1 MRDLELCIL
10 CPELPY
16 PFRHIH
22 FYERGYTMAE
32 KFISE
37 RNLTFLLYEM
47 FDVESL
53 LSYPRYADH
62 SREVF
67 DMVMDT
73 AMKMGKDLF
82 KPVFSEMDKNPPEYV
97 DGKVKVHPIVRTIMQ
112 ECGSGGWIGATF
124 DYEHGGQQLPEMVGM
139 MIPTAIFAAANYS
152 ASIYHGLTTGAALL
166 IASFCPKEI
175 KDLYLPKMMAGQWQG
190 TMALTEPQA
199 GSSLTDITT
208 TAELTEESY
217 YRIRGQ
223 KIFISAGDH
232 DCAENIIHLAL
243 ARIKGAP
250 AGIKGISLFLIP
262 KMRIGSGGE
271 LVFNDVNCA
280 GIYHKLGYRGGP
292 ITQLAFGESGDC
304 RGWLVG
310 EANRGLSYMFLM
322 MNGAR
327 IDVGLGAASI
337 SSAAYYA
344 SLEYAKE
351 RPQGRRLS
359 SKDPLSP
366 QVPIIEHPDIRR
378 MLLFQKAVVE
388 GSLSLLMQCSYYHDM
403 EKVSEGEQKEDYN
416 LLLELLTPV
425 AKTYPSEMGIL
436 ACSQGLQIL
445 GGYGYCDEFPLEQY
459 YRDVRIHP
467 IHEGTTGIQGMDLL
481 SRKMTMK
488 KGRAGLLYLA
498 EVRKTIQAAQT
509 DGGLKPFAHD
519 LEKAL
524 SQLEGVTAH
533 LIGIAM
539 KGAPELFL
547 ADATLYL
554 ELFGIIA
561 IAWQWLLQAVTANK
575 ALKKVSHLSSDMNFY
590 TGKIYACR
598 YFYGYELPKIE
609 GLIKRLMNSDG
620 LTVEMKNEYFE
631 E

>member
-1 MRDLELCIL
+1 M
-10 CPELPY
+10 
-16 PFRHIH
+16 
-22 FYERGYTMAE
+22 
-32 KFISE
+32 
-37 RNLTFLLYEM
+37 
-47 FDVESL
+47 
-53 LSYPRYADH
+53 
-62 SREVF
+62 
-67 DMVMDT
+67 
-73 AMKMGKDLF
+73 
-82 KPVFSEMDKNPPEYV
+82 
-97 DGKVKVHPIVRTIMQ
+97 
-112 ECGSGGWIGATF
+112 
-124 DYEHGGQQLPEMVGM
+124 
-139 MIPTAIFAAANYS
+139 
-152 ASIYHGLTTGAALL
+152 L
-166 IASFCPKEI
+166 IATNCPKEMQ
-175 KDLYLPKMMAGQWQG
+175 DMYLPNMLAGRWQG

-208 TAELTEESY
+208 TAEPTEHGY

-232 DCAENIIHLAL
+232 DCADNVIHLAL
-243 ARIKGAP
+243 GRIKNAP
-250 AGIKGISLFLIP
+250 AGIRGISLFIIP
-262 KMRIGSGGE
+262 RMRVEAGGE

-292 ITQLAFGESGDC
+292 ITQLAFGENGDC

-310 EANRGLSYMFLM
+310 EANRGLSYMFQM

-327 IDVGLGAASI
+327 IDVGLGAACI
-337 SSAAYYA
+337 ASAAYYA

-366 QVPIIEHPDIRR
+366 QVPIIDHPDIRR

-388 GSLSLLMQCSYYHDM
+388 GSLSLLMQCSFYHDM

-436 ACSQGLQIL
+436 SCSQGLQIL

-481 SRKMTMK
+481 GRKMTMK
-488 KGRAGLLYLA
+488 KGRAGMLYLA
-498 EVRKTIQAAQT
+498 EVRKAIRSASA
-509 DGGLKPFAHD
+509 DDALKPFAAE

-524 SQLEGVTAH
+524 ARLEEVTAH

-539 KGAPELFL
+539 KGDLELFL

-554 ELFGIIA
+554 EFFGIIA
-561 IAWQWLLQAVTANK
+561 IAWQWLLQAFTANK
-575 ALKKVSHLSSDMNFY
+575 ALGGGDLTAGDEHFY

-609 GLIKRLMNSDG
+609 GLAKRLLNGDG
-620 LTVEMKNEYFE
+620 LTVEMKNDYFE